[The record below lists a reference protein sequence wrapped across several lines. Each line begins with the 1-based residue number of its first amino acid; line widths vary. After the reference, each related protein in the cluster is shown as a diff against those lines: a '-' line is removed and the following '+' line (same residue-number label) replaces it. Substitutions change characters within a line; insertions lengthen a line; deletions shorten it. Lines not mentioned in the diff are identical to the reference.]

1 MSDAD
6 NAPVTVQILEKEYL
20 IACPP
25 EERAALIES
34 AALLNERLRRIRDTG
49 KVIGI
54 ERMVVMAAL
63 NMANDL
69 ARLKT
74 KDHHLETQVG
84 GRVRQL
90 RERVEKAVAHSQ
102 QLEL

>member
-1 MSDAD
+1 MNDAD
-6 NAPVTVQILEKEYL
+6 GAPVTVQILEKDYL

-25 EERAALIES
+25 EERAALLES
-34 AALLNERLRRIRDTG
+34 AALLNERLRSIRETG

-69 ARLKT
+69 ARLKA
-74 KDHHLETQVG
+74 KDHHLEVQVG
-84 GRVRQL
+84 TRVRHL
-90 RERVEKAVAHSQ
+90 RERVEKAVARSQ

>member
-1 MSDAD
+1 MSQLDPG
-6 NAPVTVQILEKEYL
+6 PVAVQILDKEYL

-25 EERAALIES
+25 EERAALMES
-34 AALLNERLRRIRDTG
+34 ATLLNARLREIRDTG

-69 ARLKT
+69 ARLRAREQ
-74 KDHHLETQVG
+74 HLENNVG
-84 GRVRQL
+84 VRIRHL
-90 RERVEKAVAHSQ
+90 RERVEKTVARSQ

>member
-1 MSDAD
+1 MSAAD
-6 NAPVTVQILEKEYL
+6 PGPVAVQILEKEYL

-25 EERAALIES
+25 EERAALGES
-34 AALLNERLRRIRDTG
+34 AALLNTRLREIREAG
-49 KVIGI
+49 KVIGL

-69 ARLKT
+69 AKLRAREQ
-74 KDHHLETQVG
+74 HLETHVG
-84 GRVRQL
+84 SRVRHL
-90 RERVEKAVAHSQ
+90 RERVEKAVARGQ

>member
-1 MSDAD
+1 MSSTE
-6 NAPVTVQILEKEYL
+6 NAPVTIQILDKEYL

-25 EERAALIES
+25 EERPALVES
-34 AALLNERLRRIRDTG
+34 AALLNERLREIRETG

-54 ERMVVMAAL
+54 ERTLVMAAL

-69 ARLKT
+69 TRLKAR
-74 KDHHLETQVG
+74 DQHLEGQVSV
-84 GRVRQL
+84 RVRHL
-90 RERVEKAVAHSQ
+90 RERVEKAVARSQ

>member
-1 MSDAD
+1 MSGAEP
-6 NAPVTVQILEKEYL
+6 APVSVQILEKEFL

-25 EERAALIES
+25 EERAALAES
-34 AALLNERLRRIRDTG
+34 AALLNTRLREIRGSG
-49 KVIGI
+49 KVIGL

-63 NMANDL
+63 NMAHDL
-69 ARLKT
+69 ARLRT
-74 KDHHLETQVG
+74 REQHLESHVG

-90 RERVEKAVAHSQ
+90 RERVEKTVARSQ

>member
-6 NAPVTVQILEKEYL
+6 NPPVTVQILEKDYL

-34 AALLNERLRRIRDTG
+34 AGLLNERLRRIREAG

-69 ARLKT
+69 TRLKAR
-74 KDHHLETQVG
+74 DQHLESQVG
-84 GRVRQL
+84 TRVRHL
-90 RERVEKAVAHSQ
+90 RERVEKAVARSQ

>member
-1 MSDAD
+1 MSGSEP
-6 NAPVTVQILEKEYL
+6 APVPVQILEKEFL
-20 IACPP
+20 IGCPP

-34 AALLNERLRRIRDTG
+34 AALLNARLREIRESG
-49 KVIGI
+49 KVIGLD
-54 ERMVVMAAL
+54 RMLVMAAL

-69 ARLKT
+69 ARLRSREQ
-74 KDHHLETQVG
+74 HLENHVG

-90 RERVEKAVAHSQ
+90 RERVEKTVARSQ

>member
-6 NAPVTVQILEKEYL
+6 SAPVTVQILEKEYL

-34 AALLNERLRRIRDTG
+34 AGLLNERLRRIRESG

-69 ARLKT
+69 VRLKSR
-74 KDHHLETQVG
+74 DQHLESQVST
-84 GRVRQL
+84 RVRHL
-90 RERVEKAVAHSQ
+90 RERVEKAVARSQ